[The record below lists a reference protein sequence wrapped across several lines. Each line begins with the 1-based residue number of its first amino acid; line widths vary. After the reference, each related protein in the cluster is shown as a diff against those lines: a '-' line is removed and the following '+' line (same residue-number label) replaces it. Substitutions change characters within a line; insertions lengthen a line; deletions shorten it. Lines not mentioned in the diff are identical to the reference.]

1 MRQGERRRNKKW
13 SNKLENSASL
23 PAPKLPK
30 QGNKNEDK
38 TKLEPQD
45 LGDLG
50 APEKDPADLF
60 SARKF
65 P

>member
-1 MRQGERRRNKKW
+1 MRQGERRRSKKW
-13 SNKLENSASL
+13 SNKLENFSSL
-23 PAPKLPK
+23 SAPKIPK
-30 QGNKNEDK
+30 EGNKDEDK
-38 TKLEPQD
+38 TKLEPQ
-45 LGDLG
+45 DLG